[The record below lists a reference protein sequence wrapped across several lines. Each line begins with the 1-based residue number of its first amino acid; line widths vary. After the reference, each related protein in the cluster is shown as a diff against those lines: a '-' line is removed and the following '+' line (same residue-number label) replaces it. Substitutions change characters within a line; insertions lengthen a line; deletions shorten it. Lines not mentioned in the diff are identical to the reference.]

1 MPRAKAK
8 PDPAPGDTTPDEPE
22 SMRSEEVMV
31 IPPAQDEPV
40 RMGGHILTEN
50 GWVVEDGPAPDP
62 EPTDEGDTPVPA
74 PDPEQE

>member
-8 PDPAPGDTTPDEPE
+8 PDPAPGDEPE

-50 GWVVEDGPAPDP
+50 GWVVEDGPAPEP
-62 EPTDEGDTPVPA
+62 EPTDEGDVQTPA